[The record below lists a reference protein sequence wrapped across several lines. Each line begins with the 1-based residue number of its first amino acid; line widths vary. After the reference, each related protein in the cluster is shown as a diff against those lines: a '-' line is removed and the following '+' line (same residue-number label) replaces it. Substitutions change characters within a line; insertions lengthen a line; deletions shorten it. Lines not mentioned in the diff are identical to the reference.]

1 MVHHYG
7 SNKHLVIGVYEIFM
21 SKRMLKTLIVEPK
34 IYTWLDMR
42 LDDFI
47 DEEIDATLDECKYD
61 ASQGR
66 RSKATTCDSEE
77 PIEFYK

>member
-1 MVHHYG
+1 
-7 SNKHLVIGVYEIFM
+7 
-21 SKRMLKTLIVEPK
+21 ML
-34 IYTWLDMR
+34 LDMLMLR

-66 RSKATTCDSEE
+66 RSKATTIVKSLLNFINENGE
-77 PIEFYK
+77 KIV